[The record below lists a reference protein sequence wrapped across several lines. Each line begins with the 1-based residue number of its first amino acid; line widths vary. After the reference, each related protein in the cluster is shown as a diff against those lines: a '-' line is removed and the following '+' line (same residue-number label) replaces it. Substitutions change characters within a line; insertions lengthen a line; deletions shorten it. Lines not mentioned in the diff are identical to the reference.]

1 MSEEKLGIVTEI
13 GTFGSLNIEDP
24 TVTDVVTESIEE
36 LKKKKKKQGIAE
48 EEIDM
53 TELANEILNK

>member
-1 MSEEKLGIVTEI
+1 MSEKLSVVTEI

-36 LKKKKKKQGIAE
+36 LKKKKKKQGIDE
-48 EEIDM
+48 KDIDM

>member
-1 MSEEKLGIVTEI
+1 MSEKLSVVTEI

-48 EEIDM
+48 EDIDM

>member
-1 MSEEKLGIVTEI
+1 MAEKLSIVTEI
-13 GTFGSLNIEDP
+13 GTFGSLNIDDP

-36 LKKKKKKQGIAE
+36 IKKKKKKQGIAE

-53 TELANEILNK
+53 TDLANEILSK

>member
-1 MSEEKLGIVTEI
+1 MSEKLSVVTEI

-48 EEIDM
+48 EGIDM

>member
-1 MSEEKLGIVTEI
+1 MSEKLSIVTEI

-48 EEIDM
+48 EDIDM